1 MSEPGRASGRLDP
14 SPARRGAGGPAGH
27 FAAADPS
34 GPGGRIVASP
44 AGAPL
49 GEQSRRRDG
58 WFAGWAGGRFAGW
71 GLALLLA
78 WLVGYPLLLTLLE
91 AFRGPQGWT
100 LANFTAFCA
109 RPDEWLALWRSLWIS
124 LASVGLAAAVGVPLA
139 FAFARTDFPGRRLL
153 GAIVALPVALPPL
166 VGVIAFLFLYG
177 ESGFVTRLVQWVLGL
192 DQPPWRLVGPAAI
205 LLVHTYSFYVYF
217 YLFTRA
223 GLARLDAAML
233 EAAASLG
240 AGRMRTL
247 WCVTLPLLRPALVG
261 AALLTFMTALAS
273 FSAPYLFG
281 GGFRVMPTQ
290 IVASKLNGD
299 LGTAEVETV
308 MLGLLALAAL
318 WAIER
323 AEGERLASGV
333 RGITP
338 ARRRLSAPWRR
349 ALAAAGGGVLAVV
362 LLLPHLVLVLVSLVP
377 AFTWT
382 AEPFPPVLNLQNYR
396 ALVSAPEHLRPLV
409 NSLWMAAVSAAG
421 ALLLGF
427 AAARR
432 VVARAGGAGTPSG
445 AGRRGG
451 GGLGRCL
458 ERLIG
463 LPWAIPGTVFAIALA
478 TTFSVNAPWLGRF
491 VLIGTPWLL
500 PLAYLVRSLPLTGR
514 AAIAGLRGLDPALE
528 EAAASL
534 GTGRWRTLGRVVLPL
549 LRPALAA
556 GAGLAFITALGD
568 FVVSIVLY
576 TFETRPISIEILSNL
591 RLQDLGMG
599 AVYGVLLM
607 TGSAAAFL
615 VWGQER
621 AGGG

>member
-1 MSEPGRASGRLDP
+1 VSPRGALRGGLDGPAAGGRWPGGTVRSRGPLAGRLAT
-14 SPARRGAGGPAGH
+14 S
-27 FAAADPS
+27 PS
-34 GPGGRIVASP
+34 GPSGARFGGLLGFRLP
-44 AGAPL
+44 AAG
-49 GEQSRRRDG
+49 
-58 WFAGWAGGRFAGW
+58 GWA
-71 GLALLLA
+71 LALLLA
-78 WLVGYPLLLTLLE
+78 WLVGYPLLLTVLE
-91 AFRGPQGWT
+91 SFRGQQGWT
-100 LANFTAFCA
+100 VANFVAFCS
-109 RPDEWLALWRSLWIS
+109 RPDEWQALWRSLWIS

-139 FAFARTDFPGRRLL
+139 FVFARADFPARRVL

-177 ESGFVTRLVQWVLGL
+177 ESGFVTRLVQAALRL
-192 DQPPWRLVGPAAI
+192 DQPPWRLVGPPAI

-223 GLARLDAAML
+223 GLERLDAALL

-240 AGRMRTL
+240 ASRMRTL
-247 WCVTLPLLRPALVG
+247 WRVTLPLLRPALVG
-261 AALLTFMTALAS
+261 AALLTFLTALAS

-281 GGFRVMPTQ
+281 GSFRVMPTQ

-299 LGTAEVETV
+299 LGAAQVETV

-318 WAIER
+318 WGIER
-323 AEGERLASGV
+323 AGGRQLATGV
-333 RGITP
+333 RGVAP
-338 ARRRLSAPWRR
+338 ARRRMSSPLRR
-349 ALAAAGGGVLAVV
+349 ALAAAGGAALALV

-377 AFTWT
+377 AWTWT
-382 AEPFPPVLNLQNYR
+382 AEPFPPVLNFQNYR
-396 ALVSAPEHLRPLV
+396 NLVAAPEHLRPLV
-409 NSLWMAAVSAAG
+409 NSLWMATVSAGG

-432 VVARAGGAGTPSG
+432 VAAAQSGAGGGSRGGWAGGASWTG
-445 AGRRGG
+445 GR
-451 GGLGRCL
+451 GLARAL
-458 ERLIG
+458 ERLLG

-478 TTFSVNAPWLGRF
+478 TTFSVHAPWLGRF

-500 PLAYLVRSLPLTGR
+500 PLAYLVRNLPLTGR
-514 AAIAGLRGLDPALE
+514 SAIAGLRGLDPALE

-534 GTGRWRTLGRVVLPL
+534 GAGRWRTLARVVLPL

-556 GAGLAFITALGD
+556 GASLAFITALGD

-607 TGSAAAFL
+607 VGSAAAVL
-615 VWGQER
+615 AWGQER
-621 AGGG
+621 TGGE